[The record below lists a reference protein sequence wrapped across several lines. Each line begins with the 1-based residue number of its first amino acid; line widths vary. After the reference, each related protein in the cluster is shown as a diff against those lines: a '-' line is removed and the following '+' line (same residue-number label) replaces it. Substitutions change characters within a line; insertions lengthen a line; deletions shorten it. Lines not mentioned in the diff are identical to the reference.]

1 MKKTAILTMTAATML
16 ATSIGFAAP
25 LGDYSAGKTSV
36 DLTWRQSSIDATS
49 QGATD
54 ALGKKG
60 SMDFGITTG
69 LGNNFAF
76 QYTNSNNKSKDT
88 NLPDGSGGTYRE
100 NGSLKTQEF
109 NVLYKIDKNVSA
121 YVGMVNL
128 KGTINDESSG
138 TASGSKNKM
147 QFGLMGNTKLADKT
161 TAYAQVGFAS
171 SYNNWKIGISQE
183 IAPNLELNVDY
194 RRTQAK
200 KMSFDNGLGDVD
212 MTSKGLGFGISY
224 KF

>member
-1 MKKTAILTMTAATML
+1 MKKTAILAMAAATMVT
-16 ATSIGFAAP
+16 TSVGFAAP
-25 LGDYSAGKTSV
+25 LSDYSAGKTSV

-49 QGATD
+49 QSVTD
-54 ALGKKG
+54 SLSKKG
-60 SMDFGITTG
+60 NMEFGITTG
-69 LGNNFAF
+69 LGGNFAF
-76 QYTNSNNKSKDT
+76 QYTNANNKSKDT

-109 NVLYKIDKNVSA
+109 NVLYKMDKNVSA

-128 KGTINDESSG
+128 KGTINDEDSG
-138 TASGSKNKM
+138 TSSGSKNKM
-147 QFGLMGNTKLADKT
+147 QFGLMGSTKLGDKT

-171 SYNNWKIGISQE
+171 SFTNWKVGISQE
-183 IAPNLELNVDY
+183 VAPNLELNIDY
-194 RRTQAK
+194 RRTQVK

-212 MTSKGLGFGISY
+212 MTAKGLGVGVSY

>member
-1 MKKTAILTMTAATML
+1 MKKTAILAMAAATMVT
-16 ATSIGFAAP
+16 TSVGFAAP
-25 LGDYSAGKTSV
+25 LSDYSAGKTSV

-49 QGATD
+49 QSVTD
-54 ALGKKG
+54 SLSKKG
-60 SMDFGITTG
+60 NMEFGITTG
-69 LGNNFAF
+69 LGGNFAF
-76 QYTNSNNKSKDT
+76 QYTNANNKSKDT

-109 NVLYKIDKNVSA
+109 NVLYKMDKNVSA

-128 KGTINDESSG
+128 KGTINDEDSG
-138 TASGSKNKM
+138 TSSGSKNKM
-147 QFGLMGNTKLADKT
+147 QLGLMGSTKLGDKT

-171 SYNNWKIGISQE
+171 SFTNWKVGISQE
-183 IAPNLELNVDY
+183 VAPNLELNIDY

-212 MTSKGLGFGISY
+212 MTAKGLGVGVSY

>member
-1 MKKTAILTMTAATML
+1 MKKTAILTMTAGAML

-25 LGDYSAGKTSV
+25 LNDYSAGKTSV
-36 DLTWRQSSIDATS
+36 DVTWRQSSLDATS

-54 ALGKKG
+54 SLSKKG
-60 SMDFGITTG
+60 SMEFGITTG
-69 LGNNFAF
+69 LGDNFAF
-76 QYTNSNNKSKDT
+76 QYTNANNKSKDT

-100 NGSLKTQEF
+100 NGSLKMQEF
-109 NVLYKIDKNVSA
+109 NVLYKLDKNVSA

-128 KGTINDESSG
+128 KGTINDTDAG
-138 TASGSKNKM
+138 TSSGSKNKL
-147 QFGLMGNTKLADKT
+147 QFGVMGSTKLADKT
-161 TAYAQVGFAS
+161 AAYAQIGVAS
-171 SYNNWKIGISQE
+171 SFNSWKIGIAQE

-200 KMSFDNGLGDVD
+200 KMNFDNGLGDVD
-212 MTSKGLGFGISY
+212 MTAKGLGVGISY